1 MENTS
6 HARSKWSREARLP
19 TTTTVGWWLCRL
31 QPPCATGGV
40 MFLERVCV
48 LLLIGKAQGETAMAA
63 MVVAATRHRRPPQGT
78 SFSKEGIR
86 LDRSASQHV
95 PHMRSLGLH
104 SDTVL

>member
-63 MVVAATRHRRPPQGT
+63 MVVAATRHRRPPQ
-78 SFSKEGIR
+78 
-86 LDRSASQHV
+86 DRGSVIQQ
-95 PHMRSLGLH
+95 LGLCLRDFT
-104 SDTVL
+104 SVR